1 MFGSFGVLQRV
12 RRLLEPRGSGART
25 VVVSSADSGHSKK
38 GTALVTGAGGGI
50 GRAIALRL
58 ARDGRDVAV
67 LDLDLAGANLTASQ
81 VRALGRRAIAVQ
93 ADVAQRSA
101 VRDALALAQAAL
113 GDIDLLVNNA
123 GILKTAPFLEVSEA
137 DWRQILAVN
146 LDGVFHG
153 CQAVLPGMLARG
165 AGCIVN
171 MSSWVGKKG
180 VPNHAAYSASKAAV
194 IALTQSLA
202 GEIAGRGVRVNAVC
216 PGLVVETQMR
226 AEAEALSKAQG
237 LPDVHTRVQTLVPMR
252 RAGVPDDIAGV
263 VAFLASA
270 DAAYMTGQ
278 AINITGGLWMN

>member
-1 MFGSFGVLQRV
+1 M
-12 RRLLEPRGSGART
+12 ETTA
-25 VVVSSADSGHSKK
+25 

-58 ARDGRDVAV
+58 ARDGRDIGVV
-67 LDLDLAGANLTASQ
+67 DLDAVAAEATAALVRSLGA
-81 VRALGRRAIAVQ
+81 RACVAT
-93 ADVAQRSA
+93 ADVSQRASMRAAVAQ
-101 VRDALALAQAAL
+101 VTQTL
-113 GDIDLLVNNA
+113 GPITVLVNNA
-123 GILKTAPFLEVSEA
+123 GILRTAPFLDVSEA
-137 DWRQILAVN
+137 DWRQIMAVN

-171 MSSWVGKKG
+171 MSSWTGKKG
-180 VPNHAAYSASKAAV
+180 VPNHAAYSAAKAAV
-194 IALTQSLA
+194 IALTQSVA
-202 GEIAGRGVRVNAVC
+202 GELAGRGIRVNAVC
-216 PGLVVETQMR
+216 PGTIVDTRMR
-226 AEAEALSKAQG
+226 AEAEAMNAAQG

-252 RAGVPDDIAGV
+252 RAGVPDDVAGV